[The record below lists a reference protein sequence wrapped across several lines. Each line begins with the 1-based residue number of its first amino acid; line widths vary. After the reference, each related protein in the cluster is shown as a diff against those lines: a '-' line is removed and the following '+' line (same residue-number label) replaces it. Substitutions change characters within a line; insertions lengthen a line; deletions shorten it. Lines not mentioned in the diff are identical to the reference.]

1 MLKANIGFVSE
12 KRITQSESGQKKTTF
27 KVKRFDKTGI
37 ITAILTGKKHCA
49 TFKTAKAILMTNI
62 LLKGHCLII
71 TLGTRIFHAS
81 PEVVPDEILKS
92 AMVDD
97 APPSTIT
104 SIKTSIRSPQ
114 KSRVSIKG
122 KIIKV

>member
-1 MLKANIGFVSE
+1 MYE
-12 KRITQSESGQKKTTF
+12 K
-27 KVKRFDKTGI
+27 
-37 ITAILTGKKHCA
+37 HYA
-49 TFKTAKAILMTNI
+49 TFKTAKAVLMTNI
-62 LLKGHCLII
+62 LPKGHCLIV

-104 SIKTSIRSPQ
+104 SIKTTIRSPK